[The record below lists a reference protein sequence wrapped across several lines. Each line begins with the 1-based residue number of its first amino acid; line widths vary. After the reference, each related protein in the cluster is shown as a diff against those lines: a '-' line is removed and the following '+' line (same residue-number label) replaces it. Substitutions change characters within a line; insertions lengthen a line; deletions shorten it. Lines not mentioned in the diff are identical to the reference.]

1 MNIVLVSIGNFQEYI
16 LINIRQLI
24 RLGHTSIFVITNRDF
39 FSKFSEFIDNDLD
52 NENIVKLIDASTL
65 TDKFQYHSKTTM
77 NVNFRDAF
85 WVFTSSR
92 FFYIYAFME
101 KYDISNVIHL
111 ENDVPIYY
119 NCDILESVLDK
130 KKIYIPMDSN
140 DRAIASIIY
149 IPTAILLEKVL
160 SQYHLNKND
169 MENFSII
176 ARNSPELFSFFP
188 ICIPREYDNHEQEM
202 VTQLFSKFGMI
213 FDAAAIGQ
221 YLGGVDP
228 RNISGDTTGFINE
241 TCVIKYNEFD
251 FCWISDVDEIKRP
264 FMKFREQTIPIF
276 NLHIH
281 CKNLEKFV

>member
-1 MNIVLVSIGNFQEYI
+1 MNIILVSIGNFQEYI

-24 RLGHTSIFVITNRDF
+24 KLGHDTIYVITNPDF
-39 FSKFSEFIDNDLD
+39 FQYFSEFM
-52 NENIVKLIDASTL
+52 NENTKIVQLIDASTL
-65 TDKFQYHSKTTM
+65 TDKFQYHSKTSM
-77 NVNFRDAF
+77 NINFRDSF

-101 KYDISNVIHL
+101 KYNISDVIHL

-119 NCDILESVLDK
+119 NCNILNKILDK
-130 KKIYIPMDSN
+130 TKIYIPMDSN
-140 DRAIASIIY
+140 DRAIASIVY
-149 IPTAILLEKVL
+149 IPDACILEKVL

-176 ARNSPELFSFFP
+176 SRIYPELFSFFP
-188 ICIPREYDNHEQEM
+188 ICIPREYDNEEQKN
-202 VTQLFSKFGMI
+202 VTQQFSNFGMI

-241 TCVIKYNEFD
+241 TCVIKYNEFE
-251 FCWISDVDEIKRP
+251 FCWISDTEDIRRP
-264 FMKFREQTIPIF
+264 FMKYRETIIPIF